1 MSFVRKPRPYSSGLP
16 DLNLPAPSPSPRP
29 ARLPRPPITGGRSAW
44 ATAVT
49 ALAVLGTV
57 VVLLVGLTGLAEQLW
72 KDAQFRAAAAGVA
85 QVHSAIQSAVPPESQ
100 SPSGRP

>member
-16 DLNLPAPSPSPRP
+16 AVTASPVPAVKPSRVRREKRPRP
-29 ARLPRPPITGGRSAW
+29 APAPAPRRPGSSW

-57 VVLLVGLTGLAEQLW
+57 LVTLVGAAGLVGQVSR
-72 KDAQFRAAAAGVA
+72 DAQFLSAAAGVTD
-85 QVHSAIQSAVPPESQ
+85 VV
-100 SPSGRP
+100 R

>member
-16 DLNLPAPSPSPRP
+16 SLSPPAAPAPEPRRKPREGRARP
-29 ARLPRPPITGGRSAW
+29 APARRLPGSPW

-57 VVLLVGLTGLAEQLW
+57 LVTLVGVSGLVNQISR
-72 KDAQFRAAAAGVA
+72 DAQFRSAAAGVA
-85 QVHSAIQSAVPPESQ
+85 DVL
-100 SPSGRP
+100 R

>member
-16 DLNLPAPSPSPRP
+16 SLGAEPPAAPSPK
-29 ARLPRPPITGGRSAW
+29 PRPPKRPRTERQRGPGTPW

-57 VVLLVGLTGLAEQLW
+57 ALLLVGGSGLVGQLW
-72 KDAQFRAAAAGVA
+72 KDAQFRSAAAGVSDV
-85 QVHSAIQSAVPPESQ
+85 Q
-100 SPSGRP
+100 R

>member
-16 DLNLPAPSPSPRP
+16 SLNPPAAPASHPPRGKREQTARP
-29 ARLPRPPITGGRSAW
+29 ARRLPSSPW

-57 VVLLVGLTGLAEQLW
+57 LVTLVGVSGLANQIAR
-72 KDAQFRAAAAGVA
+72 DAQFRSAAAGVA
-85 QVHSAIQSAVPPESQ
+85 DVV
-100 SPSGRP
+100 R